1 MYLILLYR
9 TLKNGKQWQILY
21 NVYFTTVKNEQ
32 IQRMGGKEVET
43 LQELL
48 FQEVRSFKGSEK
60 WDSNWQNT
68 WD

>member
-43 LQELL
+43 L
-48 FQEVRSFKGSEK
+48 
-60 WDSNWQNT
+60 
-68 WD
+68 